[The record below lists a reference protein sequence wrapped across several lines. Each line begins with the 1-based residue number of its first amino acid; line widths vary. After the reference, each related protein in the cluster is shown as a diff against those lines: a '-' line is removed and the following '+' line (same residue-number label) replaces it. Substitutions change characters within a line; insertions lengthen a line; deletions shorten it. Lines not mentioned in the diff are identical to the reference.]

1 MRSVRRCFGWGVALA
16 LLAACAKKEIPPS
29 APDLTYLPADAI
41 IAGFVDAARLREAA
55 LYRDMDTQADTNQGK
70 WQEAREFL
78 SRLGIDSRKDLDS
91 LMFAYRMVPQG
102 EGEWVA
108 ILRGRFDTRKIEKRL
123 QEPDARMSTEQLG
136 KKTVYNL
143 VRVPEVGD
151 LSLVIV
157 DATTLAL
164 GRSGALRKV
173 LDTRGKSKPSL
184 ASNREIARL
193 VAGVDAKTQ
202 IWAVMDGREVAR
214 LLRERMTQ
222 TPDGVPSPALKNLSS
237 VKTARFSAAV
247 TGDLDLA
254 LEIESYT
261 EKTARNLADALRGI
275 LAFGKMGSDGADPDA
290 SKLMEAIRVD
300 SHQSSTL
307 VRLTLPGETLKRLQ
321 SRLGATPVTP
331 PELLTPR

>member
-1 MRSVRRCFGWGVALA
+1 MALA
-16 LLAACAKKEIPPS
+16 LLASCAKKEIPPS

-41 IAGFVDAARLREAA
+41 FAGYVDAARVREAA
-55 LYRDMDTQADTNQGK
+55 LYRKMDTEADANQGK
-70 WQEAREFL
+70 WQEAKEFL
-78 SRLGIDSRKDLDS
+78 NRLGIDSRKDLDS
-91 LMFAYRMVPQG
+91 LMFAYRMVPQS

-123 QEPDARMSTEQLG
+123 QEPDARMSTEKLG
-136 KKTVYNL
+136 NKTVYNL

-157 DATTLAL
+157 DATALAL

-193 VAGVDAKTQ
+193 VAGVDARAQ
-202 IWAVMDGREVAR
+202 IWAVMDGREVSR

-222 TPDGVPSPALKNLSS
+222 TPDRAPGPALKNLSS
-237 VKTARFSAAV
+237 VKTGRFSVVV

-275 LAFGKMGSDGADPDA
+275 LAFGKMGSEGGDPDA
-290 SKLMEAIRVD
+290 SELMEAIRVE
-300 SHQSSTL
+300 SNQSSTR
-307 VRLTLPGETLKRLQ
+307 VQLTMPGETLKRLQ
-321 SRLGATPVTP
+321 SRLGETPVAP
-331 PELLTPR
+331 PEPPTAR